1 MREAEQCTR
10 SCGIEGKMA
19 AIAHV
24 SIDSGDA
31 GNGTDDNEQ
40 STNDIVS
47 SGTATA
53 TTTILTLKGTEDDER
68 EDGG

>member
-1 MREAEQCTR
+1 
-10 SCGIEGKMA
+10 MA

-31 GNGTDDNEQ
+31 GNGADDNEQ